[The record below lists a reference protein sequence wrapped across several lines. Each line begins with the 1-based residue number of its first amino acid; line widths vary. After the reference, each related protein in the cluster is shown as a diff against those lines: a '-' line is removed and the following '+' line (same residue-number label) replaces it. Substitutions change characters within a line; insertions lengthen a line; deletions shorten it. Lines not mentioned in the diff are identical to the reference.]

1 MTQNTQTTAERIRN
15 LIFDAIQDS
24 PYGDESIVAAPLG
37 VTIAAEIDRL
47 TAERDEARAEVERL
61 RLPAEAWIAY
71 DDYMMCPEEHEAEK
85 FPVWVAAHKAAKS
98 AQVARAAKESQP

>member
-1 MTQNTQTTAERIRN
+1 MTQNTQTTAERIFA
-15 LIFDAIQDS
+15 LIFENIGYTD
-24 PYGDESIVAAPLG
+24 GDDRTVAA
-37 VTIAAEIDRL
+37 IAAEIDRL

-85 FPVWVAAHKAAKS
+85 FPVWVAAHNAAKS
-98 AQVARAAKESQP
+98 AQVARAAKEAKP